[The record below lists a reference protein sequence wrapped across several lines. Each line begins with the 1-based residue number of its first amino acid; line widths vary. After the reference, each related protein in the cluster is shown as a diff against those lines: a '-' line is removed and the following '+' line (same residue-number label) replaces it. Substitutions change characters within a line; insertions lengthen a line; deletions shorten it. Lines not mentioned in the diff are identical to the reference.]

1 MLENKKSDVMQ
12 TFVVELH
19 VHGHL
24 PCMHHEFIHLDQKKI
39 KVFGAFHNLYI
50 EILHMWL
57 TKK

>member
-1 MLENKKSDVMQ
+1 MQ